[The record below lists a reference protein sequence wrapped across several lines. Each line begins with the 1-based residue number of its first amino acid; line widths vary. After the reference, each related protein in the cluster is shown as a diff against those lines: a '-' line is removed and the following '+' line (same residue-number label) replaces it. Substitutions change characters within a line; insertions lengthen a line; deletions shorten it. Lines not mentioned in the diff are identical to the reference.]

1 MFAAEKL
8 STWSRPTEE
17 YFLHGLVNPSE
28 TVLFGGDLRWVY
40 YSQKIGERSQSKFW
54 RMQSDFELVLHLGNL
69 WLQGA
74 VGTIPAGP
82 YDEGPKYSKLFNR
95 GYSIRYDIFDEHI
108 VLRGGV
114 FAPKYGLMTADHT
127 IFTRISA
134 GLTPDDGQYQFEMTY
149 QDDGIDLTV
158 AYLFDHKP
166 PHKETYPKKGFNLGI
181 GKMLGSRSRATFG
194 VLNTEKSTNASNT
207 KTTGLVLSSVLSFT
221 GKLFSM
227 FEISRTNQQVS
238 LETTKIASDSLA
250 TFFTVNYEAMK
261 GLLPFLRYELW
272 NPQLGSEGQKLYRYG
287 AGANWYP
294 RPHFQTEARSLV
306 TTNESS
312 SGRRNLSSEVILHYY
327 F

>member
-1 MFAAEKL
+1 
-8 STWSRPTEE
+8 
-17 YFLHGLVNPSE
+17 
-28 TVLFGGDLRWVY
+28 
-40 YSQKIGERSQSKFW
+40 
-54 RMQSDFELVLHLGNL
+54 
-69 WLQGA
+69 
-74 VGTIPAGP
+74 
-82 YDEGPKYSKLFNR
+82 
-95 GYSIRYDIFDEHI
+95 
-108 VLRGGV
+108 
-114 FAPKYGLMTADHT
+114 
-127 IFTRISA
+127 
-134 GLTPDDGQYQFEMTY
+134 
-149 QDDGIDLTV
+149 
-158 AYLFDHKP
+158 
-166 PHKETYPKKGFNLGI
+166 
-181 GKMLGSRSRATFG
+181 
-194 VLNTEKSTNASNT
+194 
-207 KTTGLVLSSVLSFT
+207 
-221 GKLFSM
+221 M